1 MCAVCDLYNER
12 NTSKF
17 RKFDESK
24 ILTSIFSHLD
34 ERCCVL
40 MIDEI
45 YPKSVLLFHGSTL
58 FGIAANDPKK
68 LATTV
73 LSVML
78 KATFNGP
85 ELIAKMLPVA

>member
-1 MCAVCDLYNER
+1 
-12 NTSKF
+12 
-17 RKFDESK
+17 
-24 ILTSIFSHLD
+24 
-34 ERCCVL
+34 